1 MNRHSY
7 TFALVTV
14 IVALWLA
21 GCAGP
26 GRSATNT
33 PASDGVPRTLHT
45 IESSAEDIIDLA
57 PAGSWDQVAVKVT
70 AINEAWQVY
79 QPQAATAGAS
89 QAHQDALASALARV
103 QAASSAKDAPVI
115 RQAANDMGAAVL
127 DLFALYNPRT
137 PADIGRLDVF
147 ERQIVLDVAANDL
160 TAAADSYAKT
170 KAVWESVKQ
179 SVLTH
184 NGQQVADKFEASL
197 TKQAAALQANDLS
210 TLTAEA
216 NNGLEIVDELEKLY

>member
-1 MNRHSY
+1 MNRRACI
-7 TFALVTV
+7 FALTL

-21 GCAGP
+21 GCGGSGP
-26 GRSATNT
+26 AATNA
-33 PASDGVPRTLHT
+33 PASDGVPRTLHM

-57 PAGSWDQVAVKVT
+57 PNGSWEQVAVKVT
-70 AINEAWQVY
+70 TMNEAWQVY

-103 QAASSAKDAPVI
+103 QAASTAKDAPVI

-147 ERQIVLDVAANDL
+147 ERQVVLDVAANDL
-160 TAAADSYAKT
+160 TAAAASYAKT
-170 KAVWESVKQ
+170 KAVWERVKP

-197 TKQAAALQANDLS
+197 AKQAAALQAKDLLV
-210 TLTAEA
+210 LTAEA